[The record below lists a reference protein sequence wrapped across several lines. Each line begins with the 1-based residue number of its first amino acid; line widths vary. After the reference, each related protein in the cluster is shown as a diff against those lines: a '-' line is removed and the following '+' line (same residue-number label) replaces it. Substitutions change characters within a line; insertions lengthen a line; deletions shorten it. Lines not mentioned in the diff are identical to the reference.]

1 MRWSLKL
8 GRFLGVDVYIHATFL
23 LLLAFV
29 AISAGMDE
37 GQSVPV
43 ALGFVVALF
52 GCVILHEYGHAL
64 TARRYGIGTADITL
78 YPIGGVARLERMPE
92 KPGQELVVAL
102 AGPAV
107 NLAIAAGLWL
117 LLLLLARPAVSLSQM
132 GLLEGPLLERLLGV
146 NLSLALFNL
155 LPAFPMDGGRVLRA
169 LLSLRMGR
177 ERATRMAASLGQSIA
192 LLFGLAGLFGQPMLL
207 FIAFFVWIAAGQ
219 EAAAVTRR
227 SLLDGITVRQA
238 MLTDFR
244 VLDAEDSLDQAVALI
259 LAGSQQDFPVLEG
272 QRLEGQPLD
281 GQRVVGLLTRDQV
294 IHALSKPEPRPAVGA
309 LMHCDLPDLGA
320 DLPLEEALG
329 LIQARALLSVPILA
343 EGRLVGLL
351 TMDNV
356 AELLMVRG
364 TLRAGRGG

>member
-132 GLLEGPLLERLLGV
+132 GLLEGPLLERLL
-146 NLSLALFNL
+146 A
-155 LPAFPMDGGRVLRA
+155 PM
-169 LLSLRMGR
+169 
-177 ERATRMAASLGQSIA
+177 
-192 LLFGLAGLFGQPMLL
+192 P
-207 FIAFFVWIAAGQ
+207 
-219 EAAAVTRR
+219 
-227 SLLDGITVRQA
+227 
-238 MLTDFR
+238 
-244 VLDAEDSLDQAVALI
+244 
-259 LAGSQQDFPVLEG
+259 
-272 QRLEGQPLD
+272 
-281 GQRVVGLLTRDQV
+281 
-294 IHALSKPEPRPAVGA
+294 
-309 LMHCDLPDLGA
+309 
-320 DLPLEEALG
+320 
-329 LIQARALLSVPILA
+329 
-343 EGRLVGLL
+343 
-351 TMDNV
+351 
-356 AELLMVRG
+356 
-364 TLRAGRGG
+364 

>member
-1 MRWSLKL
+1 MRGSLRL
-8 GRFLGVDVYIHATFL
+8 GRFLGVEVNIHATFL

-29 AISAGMDE
+29 AISAALDE
-37 GQSVPV
+37 AQSVPA
-43 ALGFVVALF
+43 ALAFVVALF
-52 GCVILHEYGHAL
+52 GCVVLHEYGHAL
-64 TARRYGIGTADITL
+64 AARRYGIATADITL

-92 KPGQELVVAL
+92 KPTQELVVAL

-107 NLAIAAGLWL
+107 NLIIAAGLWL
-117 LLLLLARPAVSLSQM
+117 AMQVLALPALPLGQV
-132 GLLEGPLLERLLGV
+132 GLLEGPVIERLLGV

-169 LLSLRMGR
+169 LLSLRLGR
-177 ERATRMAASLGQSIA
+177 ERATRAAAALGQSMA
-192 LLFGLAGLFGQPMLL
+192 LAFGLAGLFGQPMLL

-244 VLDAEDSLDQAVALI
+244 ALAGADSVERAVALI
-259 LAGSQQDFPVLEG
+259 LAGSQQDFPVLDDRG
-272 QRLEGQPLD
+272 
-281 GQRVVGLLTRDQV
+281 VGLLTRDQV
-294 IHALSKPEPRPAVGA
+294 IEALSKPEPRPAVGA
-309 LMHCDLPDLGA
+309 LMHRDLPVLAA
-320 DLPLEEALG
+320 DMPLEEALA
-329 LIQARALLSVPILA
+329 LIQARALFSVPILD

-364 TLRAGRGG
+364 NLRAARGPA